1 MREATG
7 GHNGGMTNDDAL
19 GACEPATDPAPTG
32 PSGSPLIVVMG
43 VSGTGKTTI
52 GSLLATRLGAEFV
65 DADSLHPVANIE
77 KMAGGNPL
85 TDEDRW
91 PWLSLVGRRL
101 RDAGAGEERLVMAC
115 SALKKAYRDAI
126 LTEAPGTFFVHLSGT
141 EETLS
146 RRLEGRSDHFMPP
159 ALLRSQLET
168 LENLAADEPGATV
181 DVSGAVDHILDE
193 CVEAI
198 GRWGR

>member
-1 MREATG
+1 MS
-7 GHNGGMTNDDAL
+7 DA
-19 GACEPATDPAPTG
+19 AP
-32 PSGSPLIVVMG
+32 LVVVMG

-65 DADSLHPVANIE
+65 DADSLHPTANIE
-77 KMAGGNPL
+77 KMAGGHPL
-85 TDEDRW
+85 TDADRW
-91 PWLSLVGRRL
+91 PWLSIVGRRL
-101 RDAGAGEERLVMAC
+101 GEADAGGGRMVMAC
-115 SALKKAYRDAI
+115 SALRRVYRDAI
-126 LTEAPGTFFVHLSGT
+126 LAEAPRTFFVHLAGT

-168 LENLAADEPGATV
+168 LEHLEGDEPGATV
-181 DVSGAVDHILDE
+181 DVSGTVDHILDE

-198 GRWGR
+198 GQWGR